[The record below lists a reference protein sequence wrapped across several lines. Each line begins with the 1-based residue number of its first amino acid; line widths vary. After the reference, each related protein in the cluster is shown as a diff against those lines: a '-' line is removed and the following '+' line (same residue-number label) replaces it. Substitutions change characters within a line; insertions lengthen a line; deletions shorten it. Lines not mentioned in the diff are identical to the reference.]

1 MKKIIYIL
9 SAALLALTAASCKPE
24 PVLTVSPN
32 PVEVASSSGSGS
44 VSITANYPWSA
55 SCSASW
61 VHLKKTSGTEED
73 ASLSFTVDENTT
85 PDERTA
91 TITVTSESLSQSV
104 TVKQA
109 QCNKLILSNK
119 EETIGVEGGTITVK
133 LSTNVAY
140 TVSISSGT
148 TWLKQTSTKGL
159 QDFTETFVAEENT
172 TYDERR
178 CTITFTA
185 SSAGL
190 REVVTVIQK
199 QKDALILEGESDYS
213 FDSTGGSFVVELK
226 SNIGCVASIAEGAAW
241 LSQISTKGLQP
252 YEFQF
257 KVAKNSSTDPRGG
270 KIEFKDNEGNVAQTV
285 TVFQK
290 GVPHVILDQ
299 DAILLEKEG
308 GDAVVNVETNVAYQV
323 VIPEEAA
330 EWLSAT
336 QNEDGTQ
343 ITFHLAENT
352 DASSRYAKVTV
363 KGDEGAA
370 SATLTVTQRGSDQML
385 VFVHSN
391 KTLTIPAI
399 SGTDVSGSIN
409 WGDKKID
416 EYASGKKHTY
426 SKAGTYSVSVTVVH
440 AETVEFPELIGI
452 ASIDLSGL

>member
-9 SAALLALTAASCKPE
+9 SAALLALAAASCKPE
-24 PVLTVSPN
+24 PVLSVSPN
-32 PVEVASSSGSGS
+32 PVEVTSASGNSKLT
-44 VSITANYPWSA
+44 ITANYPWAA
-55 SCSASW
+55 SCNASW
-61 VHLKKTSGTEED
+61 VHLKATSGTEED
-73 ASLSFTVDENTT
+73 TSLSFTVDENTT

-91 TITVTSESLSQSV
+91 TITVTSETLSQSI

-109 QCNKLILSNK
+109 QCDKLILSSK
-119 EETIGVEGGTITVK
+119 EETIDSAGGTITVK
-133 LSTNVAY
+133 LSTNVTY
-140 TVSISSGT
+140 SVSISSGT
-148 TWLKQTSTKGL
+148 TWLKQSGTKGL
-159 QDFTETFVAEENT
+159 QDFTETFIVEENT

-178 CTITFTA
+178 CVITF
-185 SSAGL
+185 SSGSL
-190 REVVTVIQK
+190 RESVAVIQK
-199 QKDALILEGESDYS
+199 QKDALILESESDYS
-213 FDSTGGSFVVELK
+213 FDSTGGTFVVELK
-226 SNIGCVASIAEGAAW
+226 SNIGCVASVAEGAAW
-241 LSQISTKGLQP
+241 ITQINTKGLQP

-257 KVAKNSSTDPRGG
+257 KVGKNGSNDARGG
-270 KIEFKDNEGNVAQTV
+270 KIVFKDDAGNVAESV

-299 DAILLEKEG
+299 AAILMEKEG
-308 GDAVVNVETNVAYQV
+308 GDAVVNVEANVTYQIQ
-323 VIPEEAA
+323 IPEEAA
-330 EWLSAT
+330 EWLTAT

-409 WGDKKID
+409 WGDQKID
-416 EYASGKKHTY
+416 EYTTGKKHTY